1 MHRLADNIVQFFQD
15 QGFAIV
21 STIDRGGVP
30 HNSCKGI
37 VSIRNNNSVYLL
49 DLYKK
54 KTYNNLRGN
63 SHISITAVNEHKFL
77 GYCLKGK
84 AKILTEN
91 KFSPYIIKA
100 WEKKV
105 TSRLTSRLIKNIKGE
120 KGHLRHP
127 EALLPR
133 PEYLIVMKVEG
144 VVDLTPQNIK

>member
-1 MHRLADNIVQFFQD
+1 MYRLSDNIVQFFQD

-21 STIDRGGVP
+21 STIDREGLP

-37 VSIRNNNSVYLL
+37 VSIGKNSLVYLL
-49 DLYKK
+49 DLYKR
-54 KTYNNLRGN
+54 KTYNNLRSN
-63 SHISITAVNEHKFL
+63 PHISITVVDEHKFL

-100 WEKKV
+100 WEKKI
-105 TSRLTSRLIKNIKGE
+105 TSRLARRLIKNIKGI

-133 PEYLIVMKVEG
+133 PEYLIVMKVEE
-144 VVDLTPQNIK
+144 VVDLTPHNIK